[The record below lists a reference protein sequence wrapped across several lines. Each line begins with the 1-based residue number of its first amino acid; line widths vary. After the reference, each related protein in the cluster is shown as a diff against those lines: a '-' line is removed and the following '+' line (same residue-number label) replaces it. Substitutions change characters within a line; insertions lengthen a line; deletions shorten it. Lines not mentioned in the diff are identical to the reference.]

1 MTTRTPAAYR
11 AMAAKYLADKAVM
24 ESKRDEAMAKDKWKY
39 ELGIAAMA
47 DAARKHLAIAER
59 MEATNDHTD

>member
-24 ESKRDEAMAKDKWKY
+24 EAQQAEAMTKDKPKY
-39 ELGIAAMA
+39 QLGIDAMQRDA
-47 DAARKHLAIAER
+47 DKHLAIAQR
-59 MEATNDHTD
+59 LEATDEA